1 MIFDEKQNLD
11 FYRNL
16 GIEGRYAKAVD
27 FLKNTDLAALE
38 PGKYEIDGKDV
49 YANVSAYTTIPWEE
63 AKYEAHE
70 HYTDIQ
76 YVIEGSEVMTYAP
89 AHEMTVKTPYNPDK
103 DVVFFENTTD
113 GLQVVVK
120 AGQYLQIVAGPDQYL
135 IFNPWDAHKPKAAN
149 GAPAPIKKVIVKI
162 KED

>member
-38 PGKYEIDGKDV
+38 PGKDV
-49 YANVSAYTTIPWEE
+49 YANVTAYTTIPWEE

-103 DVVFFENTTD
+103 DVVFFENTTE

-120 AGQYLQIVAGPDQYL
+120 AGQYL

>member
-49 YANVSAYTTIPWEE
+49 YANVTAYTTIPWEE

-120 AGQYLQIVAGPDQYL
+120 AGQYL
-135 IFNPWDAHKPKAAN
+135 IFNPWMHISRSQLTALRHLSRSYR
-149 GAPAPIKKVIVKI
+149 
-162 KED
+162 